1 MNEWTADLEAHVKQ
15 FMRQAVD
22 VARWD
27 REVLQNGQKILKL
40 TTEVEKLQA
49 MQAELDRGLES
60 INTQQED
67 VHQLLTELEKEVE
80 TRSLAEPS
88 AADAERDKGYQ
99 MAEGLCSQLDQLGS
113 SLEQIVSHLNLNV
126 DADDAD
132 DENPLAQLLQILNNH
147 QNSLAWIGAQT
158 SLLDNQLAETQNAM
172 QTINI

>member
-1 MNEWTADLEAHVKQ
+1 
-15 FMRQAVD
+15 
-22 VARWD
+22 
-27 REVLQNGQKILKL
+27 
-40 TTEVEKLQA
+40 
-49 MQAELDRGLES
+49 
-60 INTQQED
+60 
-67 VHQLLTELEKEVE
+67 
-80 TRSLAEPS
+80 
-88 AADAERDKGYQ
+88 